1 MESPQ
6 FKDPE
11 IPTDSANFKPDE
23 KLPEH
28 LEGFK
33 ELADA
38 VRENHMKNIVGEG
51 VEKVV
56 HSLSVVLGLTDAM
69 ALRGAALGVPS
80 ANDDHYEL
88 SA

>member
-1 MESPQ
+1 MESPR

-11 IPTDSANFKPDE
+11 ISTDSANFKPVE

-28 LEGFK
+28 LEKFEK
-33 ELADA
+33 EALALRKNH
-38 VRENHMKNIVGEG
+38 VKEN
-51 VEKVV
+51 VEEMFASIHEILK
-56 HSLSVVLGLTDAM
+56 LTDAM

-80 ANDDHYEL
+80 ANDDRYEL